1 MRIGQVLKRPVV
13 TEKSTILQEKG
24 KYVFQVQNAAT
35 KPQIASAVEKAFNVS
50 VVDVN
55 VLTVRGKTK
64 RFGIR
69 RTRTPDWKKAI
80 VTLKQGDQIQ
90 LFERA

>member
-1 MRIGQVLKRPVV
+1 MSQVLKRPVV

-24 KYVFQVQNAAT
+24 KYVFEVEDAAT
-35 KPQIASAVEKAFNVS
+35 KTQIASAVEKAFNVS

-69 RTRTPDWKKAI
+69 RSRTPDWKKAV